1 MTEQKPTPP
10 ILTVSILPYNE
21 DEFVEY
27 VRKQAEGRYAVVVG
41 VDSNER
47 ARRIARKLS
56 SLYTSVATYDPSKH
70 LEFVLHTSPW
80 NDICHAH
87 EGIKAT
93 INTRTRAE
101 GEIHRARIHM
111 EEHPD
116 PTCLYFQQ
124 NENMKLLFN
133 NHYFH
138 ILVTS
143 IPRLANTSLR
153 IGESLYLFVPSTYK
167 KNSIYRMKKIK
178 AEDITLSGIELAGY
192 RKVKA
197 PSPIE
202 ILNVG
207 WVKQVGE
214 DDFLIPSLLDSILFK
229 ARTEGFNKQLE
240 VASVKHALFPEDL
253 EEIPGV
259 NYDVK
264 PVEFPKQKLVKLP
277 LDHSLSI
284 KRMTGITGRN
294 SDGNICNQLLEFKH
308 LSERIK
314 EIHKTGTM
322 ALIVN
327 WEYLK
332 FIERLKSQSKKE
344 RADYDVSNCDFE
356 AFLEALNKGRHKK
369 LNAELG
375 KDAIIERIIKDF
387 KLNHLLSPNSHWA
400 GVEAIDISTMF
411 YVGFDMSRYDS
422 ILIYGSQ
429 PLYHE
434 ITDNYNTN
442 GTTKLGAVKYRNEEE
457 QREVLTRWLKG
468 LSFFFSKSPI
478 STHFIQEPQ
487 FDLAL
492 KLYPDLVGEYFDIKS
507 IKANEK

>member
-143 IPRLANTSLR
+143 IPRLA
-153 IGESLYLFVPSTYK
+153 
-167 KNSIYRMKKIK
+167 
-178 AEDITLSGIELAGY
+178 
-192 RKVKA
+192 
-197 PSPIE
+197 
-202 ILNVG
+202 
-207 WVKQVGE
+207 
-214 DDFLIPSLLDSILFK
+214 
-229 ARTEGFNKQLE
+229 
-240 VASVKHALFPEDL
+240 
-253 EEIPGV
+253 
-259 NYDVK
+259 
-264 PVEFPKQKLVKLP
+264 
-277 LDHSLSI
+277 
-284 KRMTGITGRN
+284 
-294 SDGNICNQLLEFKH
+294 
-308 LSERIK
+308 
-314 EIHKTGTM
+314 
-322 ALIVN
+322 
-327 WEYLK
+327 
-332 FIERLKSQSKKE
+332 
-344 RADYDVSNCDFE
+344 
-356 AFLEALNKGRHKK
+356 
-369 LNAELG
+369 
-375 KDAIIERIIKDF
+375 
-387 KLNHLLSPNSHWA
+387 
-400 GVEAIDISTMF
+400 
-411 YVGFDMSRYDS
+411 
-422 ILIYGSQ
+422 
-429 PLYHE
+429 
-434 ITDNYNTN
+434 
-442 GTTKLGAVKYRNEEE
+442 
-457 QREVLTRWLKG
+457 
-468 LSFFFSKSPI
+468 
-478 STHFIQEPQ
+478 
-487 FDLAL
+487 
-492 KLYPDLVGEYFDIKS
+492 
-507 IKANEK
+507 